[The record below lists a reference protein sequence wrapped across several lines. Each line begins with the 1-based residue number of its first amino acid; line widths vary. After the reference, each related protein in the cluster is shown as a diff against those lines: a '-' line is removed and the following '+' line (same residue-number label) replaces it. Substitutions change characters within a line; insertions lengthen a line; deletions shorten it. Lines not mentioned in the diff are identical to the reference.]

1 MQRHRSWLGVV
12 SAAIVSVSSA
22 GHAALSGASNA
33 HVSFDASGPA
43 GMKITGVT
51 PELSVA
57 DDGSSLV
64 IVVQLTNLST
74 GIGLRDQ
81 HMKEKYL
88 ETGKYPSTTLV
99 IPRSALKTPSTG
111 DKIEADVQGTL
122 QLHGQSR
129 PVTVHYDAQVDGTSL
144 MAHGAIRLNMNDY
157 GISVPSYL
165 GVTVKPDV
173 DVHASFRVAGN

>member
-1 MQRHRSWLGVV
+1 MRRRRLWLGVV

-22 GHAALSGASNA
+22 GGAALSGATEA
-33 HVSFDASGPA
+33 RVSFDASGPA
-43 GMKITGVT
+43 GMTITGVT

-57 DDGSSLV
+57 DDGANLV

-99 IPRSALKTPSTG
+99 IPRNALKTPSTG
-111 DKIEADVQGTL
+111 DKIEADVRGTL
-122 QLHGQSR
+122 QLHGQTR
-129 PVTVHYDAQVDGTSL
+129 PVTVHYDAKADGAML
-144 MAHGAIRLNMNDY
+144 MAHGALRLNMNDY